1 QGARARA
8 AAREARGDGWVL
20 DLVAEVS
27 RRPRAGVTRESLL
40 AADLGFDSLMLT
52 ELAAAL
58 EEAGVPASVTETLHR
73 LETVGELARAAGAAV
88 HRVEAEPA
96 PPAPSAE
103 VEGEPD
109 VALPQPL
116 AALGRRLLGA
126 GQRVLYRDLYHA
138 DVRGRAFIPRDRNFL
153 VVANHASHLDMG
165 LVKVALGDQGGR
177 LAALAAR
184 DYFFDTT
191 LKRAYF
197 ENFTNLIPM
206 ERAGSVRQSL
216 RAAVEALRQGLNLL
230 IFPEG
235 TRSRDGQLARFKP
248 TAGYLALQCGV
259 DALPLF
265 IRGTH
270 QALPPGQLLPRAAD
284 LEVIIGQP
292 IAVEELRRRTAHLP
306 RGDAHKEATRI
317 MEEAVRALGGLAPIA
332 PAAPR
337 TTVAASPAD
346 GDSTPVAYRASGNE
360 EP

>member
-1 QGARARA
+1 
-8 AAREARGDGWVL
+8 
-20 DLVAEVS
+20 
-27 RRPRAGVTRESLL
+27 
-40 AADLGFDSLMLT
+40 
-52 ELAAAL
+52 
-58 EEAGVPASVTETLHR
+58 
-73 LETVGELARAAGAAV
+73 
-88 HRVEAEPA
+88 
-96 PPAPSAE
+96 
-103 VEGEPD
+103 
-109 VALPQPL
+109 
-116 AALGRRLLGA
+116 
-126 GQRVLYRDLYHA
+126 
-138 DVRGRAFIPRDRNFL
+138 

-337 TTVAASPAD
+337 TTAASPAD
-346 GDSTPVAYRASGNE
+346 GASTAVAYRASGNE